1 MYSEKVKF
9 KRAKKK
15 KTQKLYQCYQL
26 LKILLV
32 KLTLTQR
39 KTGGTLEL
47 KSILSHCWASQVAL
61 VVKLIPANAGDIRDV
76 CLIPGSRR
84 SLEKGMATHSSK
96 SNPLKN

>member
-1 MYSEKVKF
+1 MG
-9 KRAKKK
+9 KKK

-26 LKILLV
+26 LEILLV

-47 KSILSHCWASQVAL
+47 KSILSHCCASQVAL
-61 VVKLIPANAGDIRDV
+61 VVKLMPANAGDMRDM

-84 SLEKGMATHSSK
+84 SPGEGHG
-96 SNPLKN
+96 NPLQ